1 MVKQSC
7 ISNEEM
13 TKKRKSS
20 NKTPENQ
27 ILNDVMLNLFY
38 ITEENSGDVT
48 KEGIKNYLDQ
58 YFRWE
63 QVSYVKPMQ
72 KLKASNGLLEND
84 EWRLTVRLNEK
95 HNLYRPFLKIK
106 TSTIHNAGYG
116 LFSDKT
122 FMEGDYIGVYLG
134 FKKKKTDNL
143 TPYSFT
149 FDTQCKPHEFLDPE
163 KGIKHG
169 ALLFLGC
176 HMINDKIH
184 LGFKEDKRKN
194 GMPNLKDIL

>member
-13 TKKRKSS
+13 TKKRKLS

-27 ILNDVMLNLFY
+27 ILNEVMLNLFNL
-38 ITEENSGDVT
+38 TEENGWDVT
-48 KEGIKNYLDQ
+48 KEGIKNYLDH

-95 HNLYRPFLKIK
+95 HNF
-106 TSTIHNAGYG
+106 
-116 LFSDKT
+116 
-122 FMEGDYIGVYLG
+122 IG
-134 FKKKKTDNL
+134 
-143 TPYSFT
+143 PS
-149 FDTQCKPHEFLDPE
+149 
-163 KGIKHG
+163 
-169 ALLFLGC
+169 
-176 HMINDKIH
+176 
-184 LGFKEDKRKN
+184 
-194 GMPNLKDIL
+194 